1 MSLLGDLAFE
11 GVFSG
16 LVEGIA
22 ELPPSVR
29 NTLTGLV
36 GLCLAGGV
44 GTTIAMWPAGGDRP
58 MWAVGLTVI
67 ALIYGVVLGM
77 VSGLTIANDRHER
90 GFALFALLG
99 CFAAAALPLIS
110 MAV

>member
-1 MSLLGDLAFE
+1 MSRLGDLVFE
-11 GVFSG
+11 GAFS
-16 LVEGIA
+16 GIA
-22 ELPPSVR
+22 EAIVELPPAIR
-29 NTLTGLV
+29 NTLTGVV

-44 GTTIAMWPAGGDRP
+44 GATIAMWPAGEDRP

-67 ALIYGVVLGM
+67 SLIYGVVLGL
-77 VSGLTIANDRHER
+77 VGGLTIANDRHER

>member
-1 MSLLGDLAFE
+1 MSLLGDLAVD

-16 LVEGIA
+16 IAQAIA

-29 NTLTGLV
+29 NTLTGMV

-44 GTTIAMWPAGGDRP
+44 GATIAMWPAGEDRP

-77 VSGLTIANDRHER
+77 ASGLTIANDRHER

-99 CFAAAALPLIS
+99 CFASAALALIS